1 MEEHPF
7 KNFSKSFGNDRHPLK
22 EQHALI
28 LLSNGKGTI
37 HKQEIQNSLPFFV
50 PSQTFE
56 LPV

>member
-7 KNFSKSFGNDRHPLK
+7 NNFSRSFGNDRCPLK

-28 LLSNGKGTI
+28 LLSSGKGTI
-37 HKQEIQNSLPFFV
+37 HKQEIQNRLPSFI